1 MHIANLDT
9 VVVVGRPAGPDEY
22 IHIAGRTGRAGRS
35 GKVISVLS
43 EQHTAAIKGW
53 ETILNIEFKIL
64 DSMNDISSI

>member
-1 MHIANLDT
+1 LLVTGEDTVRGMHIANLDT

-53 ETILNIEFKIL
+53 ETILNIDF
-64 DSMNDISSI
+64 